1 MEIKRVGVPGC
12 GLMGSGIAQVAALA
26 RFGVTVLELD
36 QKYLDEGFAGIEK
49 SVVKFAESPVEK
61 HRITVQ

>member
-1 MEIKRVGVPGC
+1 
-12 GLMGSGIAQVAALA
+12 MGSGIAQVAALA
-26 RFGVTVLELD
+26 RFGVAVLELD

-49 SVVKFAESPVEK
+49 SLVKFAERPVEK